1 MPSALDNVPAFSLKS
16 DIVKGRKDTDI
27 RYDVERV

>member
-1 MPSALDNVPAFSLKS
+1 VFDNVSAFNLKF